1 MLTYT
6 MFFLTAVLSARLTVC
21 VILQG
26 EWTLPAL
33 STLGLAVRLLTTR
46 SYFLWDWPP
55 AGRLDSQEAVTS
67 ILPSRACCACVD
79 KASCHAVSCP
89 LQRPGGTKGLRAAS
103 DQWPTKKWIRPT
115 VMWGADPSTPWLQ
128 PLRPWLTGLSQAV
141 PGLLTHKNWE
151 KINAFGFKLLSL
163 GQFFT

>member
-46 SYFLWDWPP
+46 SYFLWD
-55 AGRLDSQEAVTS
+55 
-67 ILPSRACCACVD
+67 
-79 KASCHAVSCP
+79 
-89 LQRPGGTKGLRAAS
+89 
-103 DQWPTKKWIRPT
+103 
-115 VMWGADPSTPWLQ
+115 
-128 PLRPWLTGLSQAV
+128 
-141 PGLLTHKNWE
+141 
-151 KINAFGFKLLSL
+151 
-163 GQFFT
+163 